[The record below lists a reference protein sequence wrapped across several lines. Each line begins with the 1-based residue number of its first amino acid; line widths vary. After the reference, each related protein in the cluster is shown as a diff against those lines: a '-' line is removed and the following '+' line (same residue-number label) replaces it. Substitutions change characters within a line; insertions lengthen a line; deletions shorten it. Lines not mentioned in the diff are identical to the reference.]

1 MPNSASNKNR
11 QSLSIRGARQNN
23 LQNIDLDIP
32 KHQLVVI
39 TGVSG
44 SGKSSLAFDVIYQEG
59 LRRYLENLS
68 LQGKFFLQDLQKPRV
83 AAIENL
89 SPTLALRQTASNKNP
104 RSTVGTA
111 TEIHEILRSLLAN
124 FGQPHCP
131 NCEIPLQRTNP
142 NELLE
147 KLKQLPKNSQIAILA
162 PWENGSQRRLEAEP
176 GDRKLEILDKIERAG
191 FTKIYTEEKIYS
203 LQELRE
209 NEQWNPRSEIF
220 VLIDKLTHPGKN
232 FDTERI
238 ADSLRSALVTSSD
251 NRALALINN
260 QGEIFFS
267 DHFFCSQC
275 DFRLS
280 PLSRRD
286 FSFNNPQG
294 ACPTC
299 SGLGKV
305 LSFEEQL
312 LVANYNLSILEGA
325 IAPLSRSLG
334 KLSPRSKL
342 LQTLQAFA
350 EKNNF
355 RLDQPLKK
363 IPPRTLKKLFRH
375 PKGENLTIQGSR
387 GKLEQVTFYGLIPE
401 LEARLQQSTNESQ
414 KNELKKYARWK
425 TCSLCEGHRLKESF
439 LKVKFAGLTLVEFT
453 GWEIK
458 ALLEWAQ
465 KTKQANSQKSNRKKD
480 LDRLPAG
487 SQEFLTEL
495 TPRLEN
501 LVEVGLGYL
510 NLGRSTDSLSGGE
523 FQRLRLASQLRSQL
537 SEVIYILDEPSAGLH
552 PQDTKRLIKTL
563 RKFPAQNNSV
573 LVVEHDSEIIQSA
586 DWVIDI
592 GPQGGTKG
600 GKIVFQGAPEKLISK
615 ETETARLLQPE
626 RAKNFLS
633 QQRKPIAHLTL
644 QKAQRNN
651 LQDLTVKI
659 PLGNLV
665 SITGVSGSGKSTL
678 ISDVLAPNLKRL
690 LNQKPLED
698 CQSLKFSKSSAEISK
713 VIIARQSPIGRSS
726 RSTVATYTGIFD
738 PIRTFFADTPQA
750 KEKSLPASAFSFN
763 MRGGRCEHCQGEGR
777 QKIPMAFMEDVSA
790 PCSVCQGT
798 RYNAKALSVKRQGV
812 NIAQVLEMNLEY
824 AYHFFAF
831 HDLIR
836 QRIKPLLDIG
846 LGYLKLGQ
854 AAPELSGGE
863 AQRIKLATELGRKT
877 YGQALFVLDEPTIG
891 LHLSDTARLLK
902 ILQALVKEG
911 NSVLLIEHNLDL
923 ISASDHVIEL
933 GPGGGQDGGQI
944 IFQGS
949 PAQLKKASTPT
960 GKALR

>member
-1 MPNSASNKNR
+1 MPKSKSFPTSHS
-11 QSLSIRGARQNN
+11 QQFLSIRGARQNN

-83 AAIENL
+83 RAIKNL
-89 SPTLALRQTASNKNP
+89 SPTLALRQTASNKTP

-111 TEIHEILRSLLAN
+111 TEIHEIFRTLLAH
-124 FGQPHCP
+124 FGTPHCP
-131 NCEIPLQRTNP
+131 QCDIPLQRTDP
-142 NELLE
+142 GELLE
-147 KLKQLPKNSQIAILA
+147 KLRQLAKNRQLAILA
-162 PWENGSQRRLEAEP
+162 PWESSSSMNAATNLENKKA
-176 GDRKLEILDKIERAG
+176 EILDKIERAG
-191 FTKIYTEEKIYS
+191 FAKVYTEEKIYS
-203 LQELRE
+203 LKELRDNSDWKPE
-209 NEQWNPRSEIF
+209 SKIYI
-220 VLIDKLTHPGKN
+220 LIDKLTHPGKN
-232 FDTERI
+232 FDTERVS
-238 ADSLRSALVTSSD
+238 DSLRSALAISP
-251 NRALALINN
+251 NNQALALINN
-260 QGEIFFS
+260 REKISFS

-275 DFRLS
+275 DFRLH

-305 LSFEEQL
+305 LSFEEPL
-312 LVANYNLSILEGA
+312 LVTNSKLSILEGA

-334 KLSPRSKL
+334 KLSPRSRL
-342 LQTLQAFA
+342 LQILQAFA

-355 RLDQPLKK
+355 RLDQPLEK
-363 IPPRTLKKLFRH
+363 ISSGLLKKLFRY
-375 PKGENLTIQGSR
+375 PKGEKLTISGAR
-387 GKLEQVTFYGLIPE
+387 GKLESITFYGLIPE
-401 LEARLQQSTNESQ
+401 LEQRLQQSTNENQ

-425 TCSLCEGHRLKESF
+425 TCSLCQGHRLKESF
-439 LKVKFAGLTLVEFT
+439 LKVKFASLSLVEFT

-458 ALLEWAQ
+458 TLSEWAE
-465 KTKQANSQKSNRKKD
+465 KVDPKNLAS
-480 LDRLPAG
+480 G
-487 SQEFLTEL
+487 SQEFLAEL

-510 NLGRSTDSLSGGE
+510 SLGRSTDSLSGGE

-552 PQDTKRLIKTL
+552 PQDTRRLIKTL

-573 LVVEHDSEIIQSA
+573 LVVEHDTEIIQNA

-600 GKIVFQGAPEKLISK
+600 GQVVFQGPPKKLTTT
-615 ETETARLLQPE
+615 ETETARLLKPDH
-626 RAKNFLS
+626 AKNFRS
-633 QQRKPIAHLTL
+633 QQRKPVAHLTL
-644 QKAQRNN
+644 QKARCNN
-651 LQDLTVKI
+651 LKDLTVKI
-659 PLGNLV
+659 PLGNLISV
-665 SITGVSGSGKSTL
+665 TGVSGSGKSTL

-698 CQSLKFSKSSAEISK
+698 CQGLQFSKSSEEISK

-738 PIRTFFADTPQA
+738 PIRAFFADTPQA
-750 KEKSLPASAFSFN
+750 KEKGLAASAFSFN

-790 PCSVCQGT
+790 PCSTCQGT

-812 NIAQVLEMNLEY
+812 NISQVLEMNLEY

-877 YGQALFVLDEPTIG
+877 YGRALFVLDEPTIG
-891 LHLSDTARLLK
+891 LHLSDAARLLK

-923 ISASDHVIEL
+923 ITASDHVIEL
-933 GPGGGQDGGQI
+933 GPGGGKAGGQI